1 MKLLFVVQGEGRGHL
16 TQALTLE
23 QMLRQSGHE
32 VTAILVGRSEGRKV
46 PDFFMRRAQAPVHTF
61 SSPQFRPA
69 SANRRAGITRSLAYH
84 LSHLGSV
91 EASVRFV
98 YRMIQ
103 ESDADAVINFYEVVT
118 GLTYLLLRPKI
129 PMICIA
135 HQYYFLHPQAPL
147 PPRASRMQLAAL
159 KFFTRLTSAG
169 ATKRLAL
176 SLRPLEPCPERRLTV
191 VPPLLRPEVRQLRPT
206 PGQYIHGYMVNAG
219 FAADVRRWHAR
230 RPQIPLRFF
239 WDGACGLRQEDPT
252 LSFHGLDDRAFLRQ
266 LAGCQAYATTAGF
279 ESVAEAMYLG
289 KPVLMVPAHIEQECN
304 AFDAVC
310 CGAGLQAESF
320 DLDRLL
326 AFIPGYRPTPSF
338 RQWTDSASYAI
349 VWQIESALEQQA
361 AWIPQING

>member
-1 MKLLFVVQGEGRGHL
+1 MG
-16 TQALTLE
+16 
-23 QMLRQSGHE
+23 
-32 VTAILVGRSEGRKV
+32 
-46 PDFFMRRAQAPVHTF
+46 
-61 SSPQFRPA
+61 
-69 SANRRAGITRSLAYH
+69 
-84 LSHLGSV
+84 
-91 EASVRFV
+91 ASVRFV

-219 FAADVRRWHAR
+219 LPPTCAAGMPAAR
-230 RPQIPLRFF
+230 KYRFVSS
-239 WDGACGLRQEDPT
+239 GTVPAACGRKT
-252 LSFHGLDDRAFLRQ
+252 LPSPSTALTTELFCASWPD
-266 LAGCQAYATTAGF
+266 AG
-279 ESVAEAMYLG
+279 
-289 KPVLMVPAHIEQECN
+289 
-304 AFDAVC
+304 
-310 CGAGLQAESF
+310 
-320 DLDRLL
+320 
-326 AFIPGYRPTPSF
+326 PTPP
-338 RQWTDSASYAI
+338 QPASSRLPKPCIWENPY
-349 VWQIESALEQQA
+349 
-361 AWIPQING
+361 